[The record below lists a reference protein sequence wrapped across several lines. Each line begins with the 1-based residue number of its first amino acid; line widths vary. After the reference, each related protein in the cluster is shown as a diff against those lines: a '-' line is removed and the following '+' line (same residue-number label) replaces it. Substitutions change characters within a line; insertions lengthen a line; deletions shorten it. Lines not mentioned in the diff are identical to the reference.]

1 MAIGWEFKTFT
12 LTIDSLSV
20 VNLIGNNI
28 DACNHVKT
36 KGSAEMLVKRHLKV
50 SCGTITE
57 FGLKVSVRFVSTTE
71 NKADC
76 LTRVPKA
83 WLTIVRFIS
92 WMQR

>member
-12 LTIDSLSV
+12 LTIDSLTV

-28 DACNHVKT
+28 DARNHVKT
-36 KGSAEMLVKRHLKV
+36 KGSAEMLVQRNLKV